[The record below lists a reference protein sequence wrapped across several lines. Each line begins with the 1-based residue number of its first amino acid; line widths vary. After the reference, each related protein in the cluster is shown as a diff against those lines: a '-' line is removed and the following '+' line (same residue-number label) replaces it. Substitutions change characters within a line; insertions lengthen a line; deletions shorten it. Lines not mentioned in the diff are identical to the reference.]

1 MLKQVLDASNQLLKQ
16 MHSSPLPTAMDMMR
30 WPGVLETEEQDF
42 TPAQEAA
49 MTLLDITIDSFLEAR
64 EREGARLAE
73 LIQQRIDG
81 MRVQVEKARE
91 RMPQVMTH
99 QREKLSERLAEIMGE
114 VDKDRLEQ
122 EIALIA
128 QRLDVDEEMDRL
140 TTHLDEVQRVLGSK
154 EPVGRRLDFL
164 MQELNREANTLG
176 SKSADTETTG
186 ISVEMKVL
194 IEQMREQI
202 QNIE

>member
-1 MLKQVLDASNQLLKQ
+1 
-16 MHSSPLPTAMDMMR
+16 
-30 WPGVLETEEQDF
+30 
-42 TPAQEAA
+42 
-49 MTLLDITIDSFLEAR
+49 
-64 EREGARLAE
+64 
-73 LIQQRIDG
+73 
-81 MRVQVEKARE
+81 
-91 RMPQVMTH
+91 
-99 QREKLSERLAEIMGE
+99 MGE